1 MAKRKI
7 SAAQFFISMFVSR
20 VVITIALNGQYT
32 GGENMLESMVSYVL
46 AMGLGFVL
54 ALPVW
59 GLHRRRP
66 EWDMGRAA
74 VEDMGFVGKAVPLL
88 YFVYFVLVNG
98 TSLAL
103 FQLFLMDTVNPAFSA
118 ALVAAVLVGA
128 ALYGALR
135 GIETIARCATCVFVL
150 LLLGCGL
157 VFGIVAL
164 RFSPE
169 NLEPLFYNGFSQTYT
184 GTLLFLARTSIFA
197 DMAMLL
203 PMVKGRKGLG
213 FACWAGGTAV
223 FVCLLLFLVVGCLG
237 RYAYTQNFPVYALAS
252 ITQVRSMQRLDAIFT
267 GVWMMGLVIKL
278 AFDMYCCRI
287 CFSAMKKAPHESGGG
302 AWLSALLMLSLA
314 LCTALLPR
322 VRQILL
328 DTRLLFLSTVAAGFA
343 IPLLVLVV
351 DLFHRR
357 PPAGVAKGEGP
368 GSPPAA

>member
-20 VVITIALNGQYT
+20 VVVTIALNGQYT
-32 GGENMLESMVSYVL
+32 GGENMLESIVSYVL
-46 AMGLGFVL
+46 AMGLGFL
-54 ALPVW
+54 ISLPIW

-66 EWDMGRAA
+66 EWDLGRAA
-74 VEDMGFVGKAVPLL
+74 VEDMGFIGKLVPLL
-88 YFVYFVLVNG
+88 YFLYFVVVNG

-103 FQLFLMDTVNPAFSA
+103 FQLFLMDTVNPAFSS
-118 ALVAAVLVGA
+118 ALVAVVLVGA

-157 VFGIVAL
+157 VFGIVAW

-169 NLEPLFYNGFSQTYT
+169 NLEPLFYNGLTQTYE
-184 GTLLFLARTSIFA
+184 GVLLFIARTSIFA

-213 FACWAGGTAV
+213 FASWAGGTAV
-223 FVCLLLFLVVGCLG
+223 FVGVLLFLVVGCLG

-252 ITQVRSMQRLDAIFT
+252 ITQVRSMQRLDAVFT

-278 AFDMYCCRI
+278 AFDIYCCRV
-287 CFSAMKKAPHESGGG
+287 CLSAIKKTPEESRGG
-302 AWLSALLMLSLA
+302 AWVSALLMLAVA
-314 LCTALLPR
+314 LCTALVPWAR
-322 VRQILL
+322 DILL
-328 DTRLLFLSTVAAGFA
+328 DTRLLFLCTVAAGFLL
-343 IPLLVLVV
+343 PLLVLVA
-351 DLFHRR
+351 DLFHRKKKPLR
-357 PPAGVAKGEGP
+357 EVNHD
-368 GSPPAA
+368 